1 MGVANMSSE
10 ARTSV
15 AESHAVGTETLES
28 LCRTLGAQAKA
39 ASKSLALASGSSKNG
54 WLDRSADALRAR
66 SDEILEANA
75 RDVAAAPGLGLGT
88 AAIDR
93 LTLNAGRIEDMARA
107 LGEVAALPDPIGEL
121 VTSSRRPNGLDVS
134 QVRVPLGVIFMIF
147 ESRPNVTVDAAAL
160 CVKSGNAAILR
171 GGKEAIE
178 SNKALHRVLADAL
191 VASGLPEHAVQL
203 VPVTDRAAVGR
214 LLNLPEF
221 IDLTIPRGGES
232 LIRRVVAEARMPVMK
247 HYQGI
252 CSVYV
257 DASADPEMAVRIVL
271 NSKAQRPGVC
281 NAAETLLV
289 HRAIAPTFLPLAGD
303 VLGDAGV
310 ELRGD
315 AAARS
320 IVPAML
326 AATDADWDR
335 EFLDKI
341 MAVRVVESIDQAI
354 EHIGR
359 HGSSHTETIVTR
371 DLAAARRFVAEVD
384 SSAVMVNA
392 STRFNDGGQ
401 LGLGAEIGISTDK
414 YHARGPCG
422 LRELTSTKWIVI
434 GDGQIR

>member
-1 MGVANMSSE
+1 MSSE
-10 ARTSV
+10 ARASV
-15 AESHAVGTETLES
+15 VDQRSVGIEPVES

-39 ASKSLALASGSSKNG
+39 ASKRLAIASGASKND
-54 WLDRSADALRAR
+54 WLNRSADALRIR
-66 SDEILEANA
+66 SDEVLEANA
-75 RDVAAAPGLGLGT
+75 RDVAAAPGLGLGA

-93 LTLNAGRIEDMARA
+93 LTLNPKRIEDMARA
-107 LGEVAALPDPIGEL
+107 LAEVAALPDPIGEL
-121 VTSSRRPNGLDVS
+121 VASCRRPNGLDVS
-134 QVRVPLGVIFMIF
+134 QIRVPLGVIFMIY

-178 SNKALHRVLADAL
+178 SNKALHRVLAHAL

-203 VPVTDRAAVGR
+203 VPVTDRAAVGG

-221 IDLTIPRGGES
+221 IDLAIPRGGES

-252 CSVYV
+252 CAVYV
-257 DASADPEMAVRIVL
+257 DASADPEMAVKIAL
-271 NSKAQRPGVC
+271 NSKTQRPGVC

-289 HRAIAPTFLPLAGD
+289 HHAIAPSFLPRAADVLAG
-303 VLGDAGV
+303 AGV

-315 AAARS
+315 PTARS
-320 IVPAML
+320 IVPSMVP
-326 AATDADWDR
+326 ATDADWDT

-359 HGSSHTETIVTR
+359 HGSSHTEAIVTR
-371 DLAAARRFVAEVD
+371 DLTAARRFVAEVD

-422 LRELTSTKWIVI
+422 LRELTSTKWVVI